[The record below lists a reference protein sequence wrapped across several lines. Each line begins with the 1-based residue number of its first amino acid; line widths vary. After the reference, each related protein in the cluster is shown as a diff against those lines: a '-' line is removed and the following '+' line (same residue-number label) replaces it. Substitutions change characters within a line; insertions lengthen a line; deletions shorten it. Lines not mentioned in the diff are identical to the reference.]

1 MSQEELSASKQG
13 RFPLSEQIFGKA
25 LMSLTLALL
34 SVQKKPEKKKTKK
47 QKKPEDANPLRKMG
61 LHKSD
66 LSYSNKISQHFND
79 CFFV

>member
-34 SVQKKPEKKKTKK
+34 SVQKKPEEKKKKNKKKTK
-47 QKKPEDANPLRKMG
+47 ET
-61 LHKSD
+61 
-66 LSYSNKISQHFND
+66 
-79 CFFV
+79 